1 MQLTLEGLTIEQE
14 SIRLIQQ
21 NEPKTGY
28 LVAFSGGK
36 DSTVALDLVKKSGVK
51 YKAVYSLTSVDPP
64 ELVRFIKDYYPGVE
78 VYHPK
83 YNMWELI
90 QIKQSAPMRNRRF
103 CCKPLK
109 EVTGDELGYEITITG
124 VRAEESGERAKYHE
138 ASPGRLT
145 PVIRWTELDIWD
157 YIESNNLP
165 WCKLYETRSRIG
177 CIMCPMG
184 GKGGMKRDAEMYPKY
199 ADAYKRAFQRLIDTR
214 NKRDKPLTWQ
224 SGEEMFDWWVNAQK

>member
-1 MQLTLEGLTIEQE
+1 MQLTLSGKTIIQE
-14 SIRLIQQ
+14 SIELIQQ

-36 DSTVALDLVKKSGVK
+36 DSTVVLDLVKKSGVK

-64 ELVRFIKDYYPGVE
+64 ELVKFIKDYYPDVE

-90 QIKQSAPMRNRRF
+90 EKKMIAPTRIHRF
-103 CCKPLK
+103 CCEFLK
-109 EVTGDELGYEITITG
+109 EGLSKIKGYDITVTG
-124 VRAEESGERAKYHE
+124 VRGEESSRRSKYHE
-138 ASPGRLT
+138 VSENRVAPIL
-145 PVIRWTELDIWD
+145 RWSLLDIWD

-165 WCKLYETRSRIG
+165 WCKLYETRERIG
-177 CIMCPMG
+177 CIMCPMQ

-199 ADAYKRAFQRLIDTR
+199 TDAYKRTFQRVVDKRKALGKPCSWDT
-214 NKRDKPLTWQ
+214 
-224 SGEEMFDWWVNAQK
+224 GEEMFDWWVNAQR